1 MECPLGFEWFEKF
14 CLTFG
19 TIIVIINHV
28 GYSPDKE
35 LVEYFISIIPV
46 FSSRVYGLRK
56 YGKALKDDGLQ
67 D

>member
-1 MECPLGFEWFEKF
+1 
-14 CLTFG
+14 
-19 TIIVIINHV
+19 V

-35 LVEYFISIIPV
+35 LVEYFISIIHV

-56 YGKALKDDGLQ
+56 YGKVLKDDGLQ